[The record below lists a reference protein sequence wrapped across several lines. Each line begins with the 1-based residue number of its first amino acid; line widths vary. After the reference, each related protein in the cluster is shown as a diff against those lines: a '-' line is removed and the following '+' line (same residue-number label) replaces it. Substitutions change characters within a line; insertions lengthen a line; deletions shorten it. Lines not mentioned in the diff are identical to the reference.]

1 MKPLNAH
8 IYGDDILSE
17 VVPAR
22 ADDSAE
28 KIYVGDT
35 LGVDEYP
42 DRLVKCCVAVA
53 FGKTFGKVAVP
64 YSYPAMIER
73 LGESGGFEVKRLT
86 LDSPERDELYDIT
99 DRIYVRACFADT
111 FPEAEKRL
119 QNLRHPF
126 RLSTF
131 SAETW
136 TATGTSSR

>member
-1 MKPLNAH
+1 MLKNYGEPVKKLRRSVIAMKPLNAH

-64 YSYPAMIER
+64 FIHTR
-73 LGESGGFEVKRLT
+73 H
-86 LDSPERDELYDIT
+86 
-99 DRIYVRACFADT
+99 DR
-111 FPEAEKRL
+111 
-119 QNLRHPF
+119 
-126 RLSTF
+126 
-131 SAETW
+131 
-136 TATGTSSR
+136 TSR